1 MATRLLPNTMPL
13 IRSIK
18 IILVALLLGAVQ
30 SFAGYFIE
38 QSRDDAPAMDS
49 LSTLSFGGE
58 FSLVYYLSS
67 FHPGALLS
75 GEYRFH
81 NHHSADAFAAVLF
94 SGDYF
99 EFGLNWR
106 FFFRGER
113 EDDFVRLGV
122 SMLSF
127 ERDDKSYLPPRI
139 TFGYGRDILFFK
151 KSSFLCRFELSASY
165 IIGKPLSIKE
175 NEFYN
180 RDAHFSAA
188 LNIGFYLF

>member
-1 MATRLLPNTMPL
+1 MVTRLSQNTMPL
-13 IRSIK
+13 IRNSK
-18 IILVALLLGAVQ
+18 IFLVAILLGVAQ

-38 QSRDDAPAMDS
+38 QTYEEPAAQDS
-49 LSTLSFGGE
+49 ISSLSFGGE

-67 FHPGALLS
+67 VHPGVLLS

-81 NHHSADAFAAVLF
+81 NHHSADAFAAVLL

-99 EFGLNWR
+99 EFGMNWR

-113 EDDFVRLGV
+113 EDDFLRFGV

-127 ERDDKSYLPPRI
+127 EREDKSFLPPRI
-139 TFGYGRDILFFK
+139 TLGYGRDILFFK

-165 IIGKPLSIKE
+165 IIGKPLAEKE
-175 NEFYN
+175 NEFYS
-180 RDAHFSAA
+180 REAHFTAA
-188 LNIGFYLF
+188 LNIGFYWF